1 MLIKKNNNKGES
13 NMDKLISTY
22 KDFYIYKLGKDRGG
36 KFIIAHTKGAGYVWY
51 ENNRPLV
58 FKNKNEAVNKINK
71 IDSEYNL
78 ITQGRA

>member
-36 KFIIAHTKGAGYVWY
+36 KFIIAHTKGAGYV
-51 ENNRPLV
+51 
-58 FKNKNEAVNKINK
+58 
-71 IDSEYNL
+71 
-78 ITQGRA
+78 

>member
-1 MLIKKNNNKGES
+1 M
-13 NMDKLISTY
+13 
-22 KDFYIYKLGKDRGG
+22 
-36 KFIIAHTKGAGYVWY
+36 Y